1 MNYTLTFGSWTEQR
15 DDARSVRYDVFVIE
29 QKIPVELEWDELD
42 PLCMHVVAYDE
53 AGQAVGTA
61 RLLPDGHIGRMAVK
75 QAVRKNGVGGA
86 ILERMLQ
93 VAKQRGDHAVRLN
106 AQKQAEPFYA
116 RYGFVRDGTEFKE
129 AGIPH
134 ISMRCELS

>member
-1 MNYTLTFGSWTEQR
+1 MNYALTYGSWTEQR

-29 QKIPVELEWDELD
+29 QKIPVELEWDDLD
-42 PLCMHVVAYDE
+42 ALCMHVVAYDE

-75 QAVRKNGVGGA
+75 QAVRGNGVGGA
-86 ILERMLQ
+86 ILERLLQ
-93 VAKQRGDHAVRLN
+93 VAKQRGDHVVRLN
-106 AQKQAEPFYA
+106 AQKQAEPFYV
-116 RYGFVRDGTEFKE
+116 RYGFTRDGTEFKE